1 MGELSLQHIAGSLI
15 ACAILVS
22 GCSLE
27 DVDSDAIR
35 TRGMFADILALAPGD
50 GSTLVRV
57 DLSVGGDNG
66 TSINLVAPDSLEA
79 QAGEVS
85 QILSRSGD
93 GRYEQRIPGES
104 AAEVSV
110 RLLRGS
116 QDEPAGGSAFLPAPF
131 VMVLENDAAQ
141 AVSRDRA
148 LRLAWD
154 PPVAGQSILWSVSGR
169 CIWSESGITPD
180 DGSLTLPAESLRVR
194 GTQQGEVCDVQ
205 LTLDRSNAGTVEP
218 VLLPG
223 SGFRAVQR
231 RGVKFVST
239 PAGSEEG
246 AGPNPD
252 ANP

>member
-1 MGELSLQHIAGSLI
+1 LKSIASLLKS
-15 ACAILVS
+15 CAILAS
-22 GCSLE
+22 GCSLA

-57 DLSVGGDNG
+57 DLSVGGDDG

-79 QAGEVS
+79 RAGQVS
-85 QILSRSGD
+85 QILSHRGD

-104 AAEVSV
+104 AGEVSV
-110 RLLRGS
+110 HLLRGS
-116 QDEPAGGSAFLPAPF
+116 QDDPASGAALLPEPF
-131 VMVLENDAAQ
+131 VMQLEGDAAEGKR
-141 AVSRDRA
+141 RDRA
-148 LRLAWD
+148 LRLTWD

-169 CIWSESGITPD
+169 CIWSESGVTPD
-180 DGSLTLPAESLRVR
+180 DGSLTLQPESVQVR
-194 GTQQGEVCDVQ
+194 GTQQGEECEAR
-205 LTLDRSNAGTVEP
+205 LTLDRSNAGAVEP

-239 PAGSEEG
+239 PAASEEG
-246 AGPNPD
+246 RGPNPD
-252 ANP
+252 AGS

>member
-1 MGELSLQHIAGSLI
+1 LKHIARLMKS
-15 ACAILVS
+15 CVILAS

-57 DLSVGGDNG
+57 DLSVGGDDG

-79 QAGEVS
+79 RAGELS
-85 QILSRSGD
+85 QILSRSRD
-93 GRYEQRIPGES
+93 GRYEQRIQGES
-104 AAEVSV
+104 AREVSV
-110 RLLRGS
+110 HLLRGS
-116 QDEPAGGSAFLPAPF
+116 EDEPANGSALLPEPF
-131 VMVLENDAAQ
+131 VMQLESDAAEGTR
-141 AVSRDRA
+141 RDRA
-148 LRLAWD
+148 LLLAWD

-169 CIWSESGITPD
+169 CIWSESGVTPD
-180 DGSLTLPAESLRVR
+180 DGSLTLQPESVQVR
-194 GTQQGEVCDVQ
+194 GTQQGEECEVQ
-205 LTLDRSNAGTVEP
+205 LTLDRSNAGNVDP

-239 PAGSEEG
+239 PAADEEG
-246 AGPNPD
+246 GGPNPD
-252 ANP
+252 AGS